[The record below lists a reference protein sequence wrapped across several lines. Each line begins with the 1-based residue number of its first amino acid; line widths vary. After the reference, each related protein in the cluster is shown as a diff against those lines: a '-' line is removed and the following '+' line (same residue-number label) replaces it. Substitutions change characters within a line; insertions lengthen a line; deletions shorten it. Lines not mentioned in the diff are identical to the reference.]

1 VLESLIT
8 SQTRIRL
15 LLKFFL
21 NSNTSAYLRG
31 LADEFNEST
40 NAIRIELNRMEKA
53 GLITASFAGNKKM
66 FMANTRHPL
75 YLDIH
80 SILLKHTGID
90 RVITG
95 VIDKLGNVVRA
106 WLTGDMAAGNDRHS
120 IDLVL
125 VGQDI
130 DQDYLK
136 QLTDKAGKL
145 IERSIQVLVISPSE
159 ETRYLSNEKHT
170 LLLWGTAPVE

>member
-1 VLESLIT
+1 M
-8 SQTRIRL
+8 
-15 LLKFFL
+15 KFFL

-31 LADEFNEST
+31 LADEFHEST

-53 GLITASFAGNKKM
+53 GLITASFAGNKKI
-66 FMANTRHPL
+66 FIANTGHPL
-75 YLDIH
+75 YHDIH

-95 VIDKLGNVVRA
+95 VINKLGNVVRA

-120 IDLVL
+120 IDIIL

-130 DQDYLK
+130 DLDYLK
-136 QLTDKAGKL
+136 QLTDKAEKL
-145 IERSIQVLVISPSE
+145 IERSIQTFIITSSE
-159 ETRYLSNEKHT
+159 ETQYLSNEKHT
-170 LLLWGTAPVE
+170 LLLWETGKFV